1 MAMFMS
7 VQLVNTIFVTEHV
20 RSNSRQ
26 MFVTAASQRNDL
38 VEKLNEAHEH
48 RSKVFTSYRLHVN
61 LIKTSRR
68 LSVVR
73 VNQLE

>member
-1 MAMFMS
+1 MC
-7 VQLVNTIFVTEHV
+7 VQLVNTIFVTELEC
-20 RSNSRQ
+20 SNSRQ

-48 RSKVFTSYRLHVN
+48 NSNVFTSYRLHVN

-68 LSVVR
+68 LSVVH

>member
-1 MAMFMS
+1 MVLFMC
-7 VQLVNTIFVTEHV
+7 VELVNMIFATE

-48 RSKVFTSYRLHVN
+48 RSKVFTVTDYM
-61 LIKTSRR
+61 
-68 LSVVR
+68 
-73 VNQLE
+73 

>member
-1 MAMFMS
+1 MAFMC
-7 VQLVNTIFVTEHV
+7 VQLVNTIFVTELE

-26 MFVTAASQRNDL
+26 MFVTAASQRNGL

-48 RSKVFTSYRLHVN
+48 KSKVFTSYRLQVN

-73 VNQLE
+73 VSELE